1 MEYVVV
7 KADEEYTGGPGYIGP
22 VLQALGF
29 PIGPYG
35 GAGAKIL
42 VRQAKTV
49 DPKLKL
55 KILPYIERA

>member
-7 KADEEYTGGPGYIGP
+7 PENENYTGGVGYKGP
-22 VLQALGF
+22 ILQALGF

-49 DPKLKL
+49 DPKLRL
-55 KILPYIERA
+55 KIVPYIEV